1 MILPRHKQAPPP
13 SVQRI
18 RLAQRVRVG
27 AGLRSVTGGGR
38 LEKLAVPLDGQ
49 SAWDGGPLHTGA
61 GLSAGLQLSHL
72 PPFCCRETSV
82 EYGALHGRWDPKSP
96 R

>member
-1 MILPRHKQAPPP
+1 MSSGSGWLSGCPAGKLAPG
-13 SVQRI
+13 
-18 RLAQRVRVG
+18 G
-27 AGLRSVTGGGR
+27 AGRGWSEECYGGR

-49 SAWDGGPLHTGA
+49 WARDGGPLHTGA